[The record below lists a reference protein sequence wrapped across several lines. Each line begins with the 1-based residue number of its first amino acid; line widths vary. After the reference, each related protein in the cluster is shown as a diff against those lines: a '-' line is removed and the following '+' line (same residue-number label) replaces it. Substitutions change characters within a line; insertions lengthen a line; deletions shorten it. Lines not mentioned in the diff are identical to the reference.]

1 MSVYAGETTV
11 TVTGKGR
18 GGRNQE
24 LALAAG
30 LALERSRTGALVASF
45 ATDGVDGPTD
55 AAGGIGDA
63 GTAARGRG
71 LGRDAAAALADNDA
85 LPYLEATGDLL
96 RCGPTG
102 TNVGDIMLAYRPKRQ
117 APPPAGAGGH

>member
-1 MSVYAGETTV
+1 M
-11 TVTGKGR
+11 
-18 GGRNQE
+18 
-24 LALAAG
+24 
-30 LALERSRTGALVASF
+30 ASF

-63 GTAARGRG
+63 GTVARGEG
-71 LGRDAAAALADNDA
+71 LGREAAAALADNDA

-102 TNVGDIMLAYRPKRQ
+102 TNVGDVMLAYRPKR
-117 APPPAGAGGH
+117 G

>member
-1 MSVYAGETTV
+1 MLLSAGETTV
-11 TVTGKGR
+11 TVTGAGR

-30 LALERSRTGALVASF
+30 VALERSRTGALVASF

-63 GTAARGRG
+63 ATVARGER
-71 LGRDAAAALADNDA
+71 LGRVATAALAANDA
-85 LPYLEATGDLL
+85 LPYLEAAGDLL

-102 TNVGDIMLAYRPKRQ
+102 TNVGDVMVAYRPRRS
-117 APPPAGAGGH
+117 

>member
-1 MSVYAGETTV
+1 
-11 TVTGKGR
+11 
-18 GGRNQE
+18 GRNQE

-30 LALERSRTGALVASF
+30 LALEGTRTGALVASF

-63 GTAARGRG
+63 GTVARAGG
-71 LGRDAAAALADNDA
+71 LGRDAAAALAANDA
-85 LPYLEATGDLL
+85 LPCLEASGDLL

-102 TNVGDIMLAYRPKRQ
+102 TNVGDVMLAYRPRRR
-117 APPPAGAGGH
+117 G